1 MENISLAVKLAI
13 AFGFM
18 IVLSIVLTVSGWLGL
33 TNVIDSG
40 NKLFQIQTMSQTV
53 ASLKATRENYQRTMA
68 VEDKQHLSQMVQ
80 QLQQSLQ
87 TELPKYRS
95 EDARRRIER
104 ALVTINGYQQILNQL
119 ASIIDQKVVKTDQ
132 VMSLANHI
140 NKLQREHVKQLH
152 NQAND
157 EVPWQAV
164 AMLNAADT
172 YMEQL
177 ETLAVTWLVAHA
189 DGQQTYRQIE
199 AKAQSMTALWQ
210 QASYADARVNIGALN
225 QALNELLAGYR
236 QLLQL
241 DEKVASAKD
250 TFIASAASLRDD
262 INELKEFQS
271 LRRAQA
277 NQQAKIMLASVA
289 GLALVIGLAATVIM
303 KAQIVT
309 PIQETVALAARI
321 AKGDL
326 THKVTSKRQDELGV
340 LQRAMGEMSQ
350 SLKELVSNVSSG
362 IAELSSSATQ
372 LSAAT
377 VQNRA
382 NLGKQHIEIEQV
394 AAAINQMTT
403 TVHDVANNAEQTSG
417 ATGTAQ
423 QVTQEGTVGVQQ
435 AIVSVKE
442 LNQVIENT
450 AAVMAELANQSD
462 NIGSVLGVIKS
473 IAEQTNLLALNAAI
487 EAARAGEQGRG
498 FAVVADEVRQLA
510 QRTQQSTA
518 EIEQMIQQLQQES
531 QNAVKMMEVSQH
543 LASGNS
549 DMAASVGVLFEQIAK
564 AVSDVQQMNHQI
576 ATAAEE
582 QSVVAE
588 EINRRVAEVND
599 IAELSATSS
608 NETAEATERLAAL
621 GAQLKVSISG
631 FKVA

>member
-33 TNVIDSG
+33 TKVIDSG

-68 VEDKQHLSQMVQ
+68 LEDKQHLSQMVQ

-104 ALVTINGYQQILNQL
+104 ALVTVNDYQQILNQL

-132 VMSLANHI
+132 VMSMASHI
-140 NKLQREHVKQLH
+140 NKLQREHVKQLQD
-152 NQAND
+152 QAND
-157 EVPWQAV
+157 EVPWQAI

-177 ETLAVTWLVAHA
+177 EKLAVTWLVAHA

-210 QASYADARVNIGALN
+210 QASYVDARVNIGQLN

-250 TFIASAASLRDD
+250 TFIGSAASLRDD
-262 INELKEFQS
+262 VKELKEFQS
-271 LRRAQA
+271 LSRAQA

-289 GLALVIGLAATVIM
+289 GLALVIGFAATLIM

-403 TVHDVANNAEQTSG
+403 TVHDVANNAEQTSV

-423 QVTQEGTVGVQQ
+423 QVTQEGTIGVQQ
-435 AIVSVKE
+435 AIVSVRE

-450 AAVMAELANQSD
+450 SAVMAQLASQSD
-462 NIGSVLGVIKS
+462 NIGSVLSVIKS

-531 QNAVKMMEVSQH
+531 QNAVKMMEVSQN

-549 DMAASVGVLFEQIAK
+549 DMASAVGELFEQIAK

-599 IAELSATSS
+599 IAGLSATSS

>member
-119 ASIIDQKVVKTDQ
+119 ASIIDPKVVKTDQ

-140 NKLQREHVKQLH
+140 NKLQREHVKQLQ

-157 EVPWQAV
+157 EVPWQAI

-210 QASYADARVNIGALN
+210 QASYADARVNIGPLN
-225 QALNELLAGYR
+225 QALNELLTGYR

-326 THKVTSKRQDELGV
+326 THKVSSKRQDELGV

-403 TVHDVANNAEQTSG
+403 TVHDVANNAEQTSV

-450 AAVMAELANQSD
+450 SAVMAELANQSD